1 MENSSYDIENVCE
14 EIKKIDDCLQI
25 DIIST
30 GVCSDDTLYSDYCPM
45 KNGKKGQC
53 ETNNDKISA
62 GFIWLLVTF
71 ESLCE
76 DECSQNEKDQYA
88 EYAILWLSYILNQ
101 MPNEGIHTLK
111 NFYTNNIEKNTKYT
125 NHVAS
130 ASDNNYK
137 EIVDKKI
144 DLMNMNKNI
153 ISKFYNVF
161 KSLCNMYSEL
171 DENDSNY
178 PKCLQSAQK
187 FVGEYQKF
195 LNNNDVDTDDSSY
208 KKILPILSNGYDNF
222 KKKCNNGK
230 YSDFPPFPMTKTTQH
245 SAHISEATSSSSST
259 ASKLIPVLSI
269 FVAIPILLGI
279 AYKYSLFGIDKRL
292 KIQYLR
298 EKLKKLKKKMN
309 NYV

>member
-1 MENSSYDIENVCE
+1 MF
-14 EIKKIDDCLQI
+14 K
-25 DIIST
+25 
-30 GVCSDDTLYSDYCPM
+30 GVCDQINNMDKYIVVKQEGSGVNIEFDNYLSDYCPN
-45 KNGKKGQC
+45 KNNGRNGQC
-53 ETNNDKISA
+53 ETNDEKITA
-62 GFIWLLVTF
+62 GFIWLLVMF
-71 ESLCE
+71 EYLCE
-76 DECSQNEKDQYA
+76 EKYPQNEKYQYV
-88 EYAILWLSYILNQ
+88 EYAILWLSYMLNQ
-101 MPNEGIHTLK
+101 ISNEGTPTLK
-111 NFYTNNIEKNTKYT
+111 DFYTNNIEKNTNYT
-125 NHVAS
+125 THVTS
-130 ASDNNYK
+130 VSDNNHK
-137 EIVDKKI
+137 ETIDKKI
-144 DLMNMNKNI
+144 KLMNMNKKI
-153 ISKFYNVF
+153 ISKFYDVF
-161 KSLCNMYSEL
+161 KSLCSMYSEL
-171 DENDSNY
+171 DDDEPDYTN
-178 PKCLQSAQK
+178 CLKNAQK

-195 LNNNDVDTDDSSY
+195 LNNNDVDIDDSSY
-208 KKILPILSNGYDNF
+208 KQILPILSNGYDNF